1 LRAHLLGHRIVYTYT
16 TVIWVGT
23 RLVHRSNQRWPN
35 DVCALPFTFFW
46 LRVRHVIIIVSVL
59 YYTYTSFVFSC
70 FFFVLFFTGRLLFS
84 IPRTQLSV
92 FPFRFYFF
100 RVGSHERREN
110 TANGRRRRRHAKKI
124 TQSLSRTWAWLLARG
139 PLNPQ
144 SRGGAH
150 LPPSR
155 ARIIPVGSSPLSVRP
170 LLKFPPLSRAPM

>member
-1 LRAHLLGHRIVYTYT
+1 MMSAPCLLRFFDCASGTSSSSSQSYIIRIP
-16 TVIWVGT
+16 
-23 RLVHRSNQRWPN
+23 RL
-35 DVCALPFTFFW
+35 FF
-46 LRVRHVIIIVSVL
+46 LV
-59 YYTYTSFVFSC
+59 